1 MQNNSK
7 ILDFKPNVGLWILKN
22 ILFAAILY
30 SVYLLLKE
38 KGESISD
45 MMKYLRQIPVN
56 ALLITVL
63 LLIPANWAF
72 EAWKWQR
79 LAIKVESL
87 SFWEAYK
94 GVLAGLALGNF
105 TPFMLGDYAGKIAM
119 LKTQK
124 RKVSIGAILL
134 GNGMQL
140 YVSLLFGGI
149 SYLYFLIVAKP
160 SPFLLHIY
168 IVAFL
173 CVLLL
178 LGIWIAFNLQRL
190 NFEGANNRFIKYI
203 GQYLSILKEYSQ
215 PEIRDIFL
223 IASGRYLIFAIQFLL
238 VLQLFQINL
247 SIPVLLSGIGLI
259 FLTKTLG
266 AAFNFLGDLSIRAV
280 TSIYYFGYF
289 GVNLSLITT
298 AAFTIWFINVLV
310 PVMVGSVFI
319 LSLRFSAKQAEASA

>member
-22 ILFAAILY
+22 ILFAVVLY
-30 SVYLLLKE
+30 AVYLLLKE
-38 KGESISD
+38 KGESISE
-45 MMKYLRQIPVN
+45 MMKYLTEIPFN
-56 ALLITVL
+56 ATLITVL
-63 LLIPANWAF
+63 LLIPINWAF

-79 LAIKVESL
+79 LAIKVESI

-105 TPFMLGDYAGKIAM
+105 TPMMLGDYAGKIAM
-119 LKTQK
+119 LKTPK
-124 RKVSIGAILL
+124 RTISIGAILL

-149 SYLYFLIVAKP
+149 SYLYFIIEAKP
-160 SPFLLHIY
+160 NPFLLHTY
-168 IVAFL
+168 IIAFL
-173 CVLLL
+173 CILLL
-178 LGIWIAFNLQRL
+178 LGVWIAFNLQWL
-190 NFEGANNRFIKYI
+190 NFAGFNNRLITYV

-238 VLQLFQINL
+238 VLQLFQL
-247 SIPVLLSGIGLI
+247 QLATSILLAGIGFI

-266 AAFNFLGDLSIRAV
+266 AAFNFLGDLSVRAL

-289 GVNLSLITT
+289 GANLSLITT
-298 AAFTIWFINVLV
+298 ATFTIWFINVLV

-319 LSLRFSAKQAEASA
+319 LSLRFSAKQADASV